1 MKISIMKKLLVI
13 IDREEINGYH
23 KKAFIQKVYDIT
35 VVDHPNQDKK
45 QIEDFF
51 TTLEECNLFKSTPRG
66 LDLSP
71 SATIIARSPLQS
83 ISESLAFFEIICQNS
98 CNLPALLEYLKI
110 NNFQSLS
117 NFMKCVNVQD
127 FFTLAIQS
135 NLFITRDHLFK
146 INPRVV
152 DYCKQI
158 VIEYIDEEP
167 LLTTTLKAVFA
178 ADLVDVRDH
187 INFRN
192 QYNHMIEYIHKEYIL
207 KVLPYVGI
215 PESRDDTKTL
225 QAFYKDTL
233 FNEFNHSCALCG
245 IELPAM
251 LIASHIKPFRDC
263 AHIYEAIDH
272 NNGLL
277 LCRNHD
283 YLFDQGYISF
293 SKDGTILL
301 SQLLQNTI
309 EYENKYVV
317 SKDTTLDSSLL
328 TDERIKFLEYHT
340 KHIYKK

>member
-1 MKISIMKKLLVI
+1 MKISFMKKLLVI

-23 KKAFIQKVYDIT
+23 KKSFIEKIYSIT
-35 VVDHPNQDKK
+35 VEEYQNQDKK
-45 QIEDFF
+45 LIEDFF

-83 ISESLAFFEIICQNS
+83 LSESLAFFEVICQNS
-98 CNLPALLEYLKI
+98 CDLPSLLNYIKT
-110 NNFQSLS
+110 NNFQPLS
-117 NFMKCVNVQD
+117 YFMNCMDAQD
-127 FFTLAIQS
+127 FFALAVQS
-135 NLFITRDHLFK
+135 NLFINNDHKFK

-158 VIEYIDEEP
+158 IIEYIDENP
-167 LLTTTLKAVFA
+167 LLSTTLKATFA
-178 ADLVDVRDH
+178 FDLIDFRDH
-187 INFRN
+187 ANFRN
-192 QYNHMIEYIHKEYIL
+192 QYNHMIEYAHKAYIL
-207 KVLPYVGI
+207 KILPYVGI
-215 PESRDDTKTL
+215 PDSRDDTKTL

-233 FNEFNHSCALCG
+233 FNEFNHCCALCG

-277 LCRNHD
+277 ICRNHD

-293 SKDGTILL
+293 NKEGIILISHALKSTIDF
-301 SQLLQNTI
+301 
-309 EYENKYVV
+309 ENKYVV
-317 SKDTTLDSSLL
+317 STTSSLDSSLL
-328 TDERIKFLEYHT
+328 TNERIKFLEYHT